1 MFCLIN
7 KSATQHKS
15 NSQTL
20 FKQRQN
26 ITLHHELRK
35 QTTKRCQK
43 SLCTYFKN
51 MWLMCFRMYALS
63 PRNFPYIL
71 WSTVL
76 RKSLSRGSSLS
87 KSSKSYIAKY
97 KEKIIYYQQN
107 IFESGN
113 NSIHKVLRNCEQCK
127 WAWLNLE
134 PMLSTTAAFNEREFL
149 RGVLGEIKADLEFP
163 AFHTVFF
170 HS

>member
-20 FKQRQN
+20 FKQWQN

-113 NSIHKVLRNCEQCK
+113 NSIHKVKKL
-127 WAWLNLE
+127 WA
-134 PMLSTTAAFNEREFL
+134 MLMSLTQSWANVVNSCCFQWGRIFTMSPQ
-149 RGVLGEIKADLEFP
+149 GK
-163 AFHTVFF
+163 
-170 HS
+170 